1 MLLPHLAGV
10 EVEEVSRTG
19 GSVRILA
26 RTSAPLAAFP
36 GCGTVSR
43 RVHSRYERRLLDTAI
58 GGWEVLICLSVRR
71 FLCLSR
77 QCPKMTF
84 AEQVNGLTSRHAR
97 RTPVVTAV
105 LEAVALA
112 LGGRAGARLSG
123 RLAVAV
129 SRTTLIRLI
138 RAMRD
143 PAVEAS
149 PRVLGV
155 DEFAL
160 RKGRSYGTLL
170 VDVEARRPVDILDE
184 RSSESFAAWL
194 IARPGAQVICRDRA
208 GVYADGGARGAPHAI
223 QVADRWHLWHNLGEA
238 VERAVTRHRECLA
251 AALTAP
257 PEVPGAAPV
266 LAPAQPGEPAPPRT
280 GRIADRT
287 RARHADVHRLLA
299 EGHSLTAIAAGLGL
313 SRNTVRR
320 FARAA
325 SPEELLVNDGT
336 GRQVSILDDHAAYLR
351 ERWNAGCTNAAQLW
365 QEIHDRGYQG
375 SRRQVRGYL
384 ARFRG
389 NAAAPAPA
397 PVPPKVKAVTSW
409 IMTEPGQM
417 DTADQASLDAILA
430 SSPQLAAVAASVRAF
445 AVIMNERRGRKL
457 LEPWMTAALATS
469 EPALRSF
476 VTGLRA
482 DQDAVTNG
490 LALPWSSGAV
500 EGHVN
505 RIKMLKRQMYGRAS
519 PDLLR
524 LRVLLADLPPGKA
537 TESVPEPKFE
547 RR

>member
-1 MLLPHLAGV
+1 VLLRHLADV
-10 EVEEVSRTG
+10 QVEEVSRSG
-19 GSVRILA
+19 GSVRVMA
-26 RTSAPLAAFP
+26 RPTVPSAACP
-36 GCGTVSR
+36 GCGQVSR

-58 GGWEVLICLSVRR
+58 GGCEVVICLVVRR
-71 FLCLSR
+71 FLCLSPE
-77 QCPKMTF
+77 CAKVTF
-84 AEQVNGLTSRHAR
+84 AEQVSGLTSRYAR
-97 RTPVVTAV
+97 RTPVLTAV

-123 RLAVAV
+123 RLTAGV
-129 SRTTLIRLI
+129 SRMTLLRLI
-138 RAMRD
+138 RALPD
-143 PAVEAS
+143 PSVSQS

-160 RKGRSYGTLL
+160 RKGHSYGTLL
-170 VDVEARRPVDILDE
+170 VDVETRRPVDILDE
-184 RSSESFAAWL
+184 RSSESFVAWL
-194 IARPGAQVICRDRA
+194 AARPGAELICRDRA
-208 GVYADGGARGAPHAI
+208 GVYADGGTRGAPDAV
-223 QVADRWHLWHNLGEA
+223 QVADRWHLWHNLGET
-238 VERAVTRHRECLA
+238 VERAVARHRQHLA
-251 AALTAP
+251 AAVTAP
-257 PEVPGAAPV
+257 AAAHGIL
-266 LAPAQPGEPAPPRT
+266 LAPETPRPPDPPPRT

-299 EGHSLTAIAAGLGL
+299 DGRTLSEIAARLGL

-325 SPEELLVNDGT
+325 SPEELLVHDGT
-336 GRQVSILDDHAAYLR
+336 GRRASILDEHAAYLR
-351 ERWNAGCTNAAQLW
+351 ERWNSGCTNAVMLW
-365 QEIHDRGYQG
+365 QEIRDRGYQG

-389 NAAAPAPA
+389 NAAVRAPSPAP
-397 PVPPKVKAVTSW
+397 PKARAVTAW
-409 IMTEPGQM
+409 IMTRP
-417 DTADQASLDAILA
+417 DRLTDADRASLDAILA
-430 SSPQLAAVAASVRAF
+430 ASPELAAIAASVRAF

-490 LALPWSSGAV
+490 LSLPWSSGAV

-524 LRVLLADLPPGKA
+524 RRVLLAD
-537 TESVPEPKFE
+537 
-547 RR
+547 